1 MIRDNFLLG
10 STMKILILFIFILIG
25 KFSFGATNTC
35 TPTQQSQLNRGD
47 CSKVHLLTNSRGVA
61 NNKSSFQ
68 ISRAVSA
75 SLMVAPTLPHHQ
87 PIRSVNLETFQTSCD
102 ESFRE
107 YLRKRRLVSLK
118 SNQLNRSYTAI
129 ARANGYEH
137 PSTIEAQQKLQEYRD
152 LNGDDSVL
160 IPAGCTVNLVGIAD
174 GGIPLSCTCRGPSL
188 PETGSNDDPQGVE

>member
-1 MIRDNFLLG
+1 
-10 STMKILILFIFILIG
+10 MKILILFISVLSCG
-25 KFSFGATNTC
+25 FSFGQTNTC
-35 TPTQQSQLNRGD
+35 FPTQQSQLNQAD
-47 CSKVHLLTNSRGVA
+47 CSKVHILTNSRGVP

-102 ESFRE
+102 DSFRE

-118 SNQLNRSYTAI
+118 SNQLNRTYIAS

-137 PSTIEAQQKLQEYRD
+137 PSTVEAQQRLQEFRD
-152 LNGDDSVL
+152 QNGDDSLL
-160 IPAGCTVNLVGIAD
+160 IPAGCNVNLVGVAD

-188 PETGSNDDPQGVE
+188 LGTVPNDDEQGVE